1 SCANLSSNR
10 QPPPMCSK
18 SSQVRPASLSQSSM
32 QCWQTQRAFVRQ
44 ATVRCISAKETDT
57 AQLHARAI
65 RLTLR
70 NRNGG
75 LVNISNRDRTS
86 PWPDALELVPRF
98 MLSTR
103 VKSQLTSMGT
113 LDGGRCRRWWH
124 SEHGGRPNAERAR
137 TPRGH
142 CYLSD

>member
-1 SCANLSSNR
+1 
-10 QPPPMCSK
+10 PPPPTCSR

-65 RLTLR
+65 RLTSR
-70 NRNGG
+70 NSGR
-75 LVNISNRDRTS
+75 VSISNRDRTS
-86 PWPDALELVPRF
+86 PWPDALALVLRF

-103 VKSQLTSMGT
+103 GKNKLTSLVNLGGCVVET
-113 LDGGRCRRWWH
+113 L
-124 SEHGGRPNAERAR
+124 AEFGA
-137 TPRGH
+137 GWSSK
-142 CYLSD
+142 C